1 MADRATAHAAHA
13 RADSAGALS
22 SHPCVDQRSGERS
35 TDPGPVLRRFR
46 FDASLSGIMFGENAV
61 IAAGVGAQL
70 GCGMSCRVACDP
82 GVSDFLMAC

>member
-13 RADSAGALS
+13 RADSAGALWS
-22 SHPCVDQRSGERS
+22 DRCVDQRSGERS

-46 FDASLSGIMFGENAV
+46 CITFGGNAV

-70 GCGMSCRVACDP
+70 GCGMSCRAACDP